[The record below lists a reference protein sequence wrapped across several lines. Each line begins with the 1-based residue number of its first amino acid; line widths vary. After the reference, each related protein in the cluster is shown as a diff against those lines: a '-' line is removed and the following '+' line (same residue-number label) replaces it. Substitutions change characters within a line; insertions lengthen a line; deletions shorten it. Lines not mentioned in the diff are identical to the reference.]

1 MGAALPCALA
11 PAPRFRRPTETAF
24 GQASRPGERR
34 IITMVNTHETVA
46 SIGLDNSHD
55 ALLPLAWRQVRRAAR
70 FPPLQAWSA
79 FTRAARFPR
88 SCLARRCRGTPPQLV
103 LINPFLIVTSHE
115 MAMDNAPRLGS
126 HGPRKRRKC
135 TFCFSLFPG
144 REDGGALS
152 DLSI

>member
-1 MGAALPCALA
+1 MQSCRGALA
-11 PAPRFRRPTETAF
+11 RRRWALLWLIRASMPLGTARRGGGRCSSLCASTGPALQTADRNG

-88 SCLARRCRGTPPQLV
+88 SCLARRCRSRAARTPPYRQLV
-103 LINPFLIVTSHE
+103 LIN
-115 MAMDNAPRLGS
+115 
-126 HGPRKRRKC
+126 
-135 TFCFSLFPG
+135 LFYNCYVP
-144 REDGGALS
+144 
-152 DLSI
+152 